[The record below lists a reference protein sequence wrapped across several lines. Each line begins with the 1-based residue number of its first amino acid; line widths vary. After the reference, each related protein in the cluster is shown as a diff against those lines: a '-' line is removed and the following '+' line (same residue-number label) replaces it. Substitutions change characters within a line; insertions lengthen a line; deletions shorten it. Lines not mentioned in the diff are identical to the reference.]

1 MMNVVQIRVQEKPV
15 DDASVQLNHRAA
27 PRYNEGFGRLPMTNL
42 RHHVALFSFVLVFA
56 AAVNAQDIIKLPPPK
71 TEGGMP
77 LMQALKERHSGRS
90 FSSKKLPLETLSN
103 LLWAAWGINRP
114 DGHRTAPSARNSQEM
129 DVYVAM
135 SDGLFLYEPK
145 QHQLK
150 KILSDDIRAATGMN
164 DYVKDAALNL
174 VYVADLTKAN
184 LKEPDA
190 IEFYS
195 GADTSFLAQNVYLFC
210 ASEGLEA
217 VVRGSINR
225 PELAKI
231 MKLRPDQK
239 ITLAQSV
246 GYAKN

>member
-1 MMNVVQIRVQEKPV
+1 
-15 DDASVQLNHRAA
+15 
-27 PRYNEGFGRLPMTNL
+27 MTVFRSRSMVL
-42 RHHVALFSFVLVFA
+42 LVFILTTA
-56 AAVNAQDIIKLPPPK
+56 ISAVAQDVITLPPPK

-77 LMQALKERHSGRS
+77 LMQALSERKSGRE
-90 FSSKKLPLETLSN
+90 FSPQKLPLPVLSN
-103 LLWAAWGINRP
+103 LLWAAWGVNRP
-114 DGHRTAPSARNSQEM
+114 DGHRTAPSARNVQEI

-145 QHQLK
+145 PHQLR

-164 DYVKDAALNL
+164 DYVKEAALNL
-174 VYVADLTKAN
+174 VYVADLTRAN

-195 GADTSFLAQNVYLFC
+195 GADTAFLAQNVYLFC
-210 ASEGLEA
+210 ASEKLQV
-217 VVRGSINR
+217 VVRGAIDR
-225 PELAKI
+225 PALAKI

-246 GYAKN
+246 GYPKK

>member
-1 MMNVVQIRVQEKPV
+1 
-15 DDASVQLNHRAA
+15 
-27 PRYNEGFGRLPMTNL
+27 MTVFRSRSMVL
-42 RHHVALFSFVLVFA
+42 LVFILTTA
-56 AAVNAQDIIKLPPPK
+56 ISAVAQDVITLPPPK

-77 LMQALKERHSGRS
+77 LMQALSERKSGRE
-90 FSSKKLPLETLSN
+90 FSPQKLPLPVLSN
-103 LLWAAWGINRP
+103 LLWAAWGVNRP
-114 DGHRTAPSARNSQEM
+114 DGHRTAPSARNVQEI

-145 QHQLK
+145 PHQLR

-164 DYVKDAALNL
+164 DYVKEAALNL
-174 VYVADLTKAN
+174 VYVADLTRAN

-195 GADTSFLAQNVYLFC
+195 GADTAFLAQNVYLFC
-210 ASEGLEA
+210 ASEKLQV
-217 VVRGSINR
+217 VVRGAIDR
-225 PELAKI
+225 PALAKI

-246 GYAKN
+246 GYPKN

>member
-1 MMNVVQIRVQEKPV
+1 
-15 DDASVQLNHRAA
+15 
-27 PRYNEGFGRLPMTNL
+27 MTVFRSRSMVL
-42 RHHVALFSFVLVFA
+42 LVFILTTA
-56 AAVNAQDIIKLPPPK
+56 ISAVAQDVITLPPPK

-77 LMQALKERHSGRS
+77 LMQALSERKSGRE
-90 FSSKKLPLETLSN
+90 FSPQKLPLNVLSN
-103 LLWAAWGINRP
+103 LLWAAWGVNRP
-114 DGHRTAPSARNSQEM
+114 DGHRTAPSARNVQEI

-145 QHQLK
+145 PHQLR

-164 DYVKDAALNL
+164 DYVKEAALNL
-174 VYVADLTKAN
+174 VYVADLTRAN

-195 GADTSFLAQNVYLFC
+195 GADTAFLAQNVYLFC
-210 ASEGLEA
+210 ASEKLQV
-217 VVRGSINR
+217 VVRGAIDR
-225 PELAKI
+225 PALAKI

-246 GYAKN
+246 GYPKK